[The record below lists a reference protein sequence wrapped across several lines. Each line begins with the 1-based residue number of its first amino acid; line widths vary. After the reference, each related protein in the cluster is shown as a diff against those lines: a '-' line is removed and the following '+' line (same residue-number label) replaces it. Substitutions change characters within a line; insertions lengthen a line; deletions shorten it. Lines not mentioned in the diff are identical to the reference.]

1 MLIPLWNHQGVIPPI
16 DEQNPTSFERAPYP
30 TDLKQVVERFS
41 TSLERCEVLEGFLS
55 HRSEMHRMGIVSG
68 IQWLD
73 GSFMENV
80 EMLENRPPNDMDVVT
95 FADVSA
101 NVQQSLSAGD
111 VQKLTDVDWI
121 KATYKVDFYINLLSD
136 PPETLIELAAYW
148 YSMWSHRRSQ
158 QWKGFLSVKLD
169 ASQDQAASDLLGIR
183 KRELQNEQN

>member
-1 MLIPLWNHQGVIPPI
+1 MIPLWNHQGVIPPI